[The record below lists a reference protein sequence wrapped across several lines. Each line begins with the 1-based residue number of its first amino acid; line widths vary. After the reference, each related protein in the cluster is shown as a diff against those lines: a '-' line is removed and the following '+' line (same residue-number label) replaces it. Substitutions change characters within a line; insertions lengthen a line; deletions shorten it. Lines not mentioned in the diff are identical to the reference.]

1 MSPVTR
7 PRPAALAQRMRPN
20 AMSCLLCCGAG
31 QRISWVLCGT
41 HPICID
47 HRCPAQS
54 CSSLLSHMLSSHK
67 GATPKKSYRTS
78 GDWSSKIGWV
88 TGASS
93 QKNESYIHYLIIS
106 MSWFHVALFHLE
118 ELTFGC
124 NDLHW
129 AALRWGLRLY
139 SPITSNHLNAPI
151 LCTVLDWSLVDCHA
165 STIPQL
171 NSKPDSRIVAPCR
184 RSGLP
189 WQSRSPWILLTLGA
203 TPPFTWLQGCG
214 VSRILAVQSWS
225 WWLSDCLGHFGT
237 LHYWDTLGYIELSL
251 LYMYIYN
258 YI

>member
-151 LCTVLDWSLVDCHA
+151 LCTVLDWSLDISGRCCCHA

-171 NSKPDSRIVAPCR
+171 NSNPDSRIGAPLPEIRVALAKQIPVDSTDPWGDTALHLATR
-184 RSGLP
+184 VRSVANFG
-189 WQSRSPWILLTLGA
+189 SPKLVLVT
-203 TPPFTWLQGCG
+203 
-214 VSRILAVQSWS
+214 
-225 WWLSDCLGHFGT
+225 
-237 LHYWDTLGYIELSL
+237 
-251 LYMYIYN
+251 
-258 YI
+258 